1 MKKWSMVKL
10 AHLIFWSLAI
20 LGLVLSMAY
29 VSGEEK
35 AQQCRDVEIRI
46 MPELETHFADRDDVA
61 KLINGSG
68 NMAALVGK
76 PMRTLDVSDI
86 ERNLETSPYIR
97 NAEVFADLDGSLR
110 IEVEQKKPI
119 LRVFMQHS
127 KGFYIDADGHKMPL
141 STKYSARVLTV
152 TGHVKEV
159 YGQTDSL
166 KMDQTE
172 DLYRLALFISE
183 DDFWSK
189 QIQGI
194 YIRQNGDFELL
205 PLVGD
210 QIILF
215 GGVDRM
221 EEKFK
226 NLWLF
231 YRKAMNLVGW
241 DTYKVINLKY
251 SGQVVCEK

>member
-1 MKKWSMVKL
+1 MKKLSVVKL
-10 AHLIFWSLAI
+10 AHLIFWSLAM
-20 LGLVLSMAY
+20 LGLILCMAY
-29 VSGEEK
+29 VAGEEK
-35 AQQCRDVEIRI
+35 AQKCREVEIRI
-46 MPELETHFADRDDVA
+46 LPELETHFADRDDVA

-68 NMAALVGK
+68 NMAALVGR

-110 IEVEQKKPI
+110 IDVEQKKPV
-119 LRVFMQHS
+119 LRIFRQHS
-127 KGFYIDADGHKMPL
+127 TGYYIDADGHKMPL
-141 STKYSARVLTV
+141 SARYSAKVLTA
-152 TGHVKEV
+152 TGHVKEL
-159 YGQTDSL
+159 YGNTDSL
-166 KMDQTE
+166 KMEQTQ
-172 DLYRLALFISE
+172 DLYRLALFIQGDE
-183 DDFWSK
+183 FWSK

-194 YIRQNGDFELL
+194 YVRPNGDFELL

-215 GGVDRM
+215 GGIDRM

-251 SGQVVCEK
+251 TGQVVCEK